1 MENFV
6 VIATYSNQ
14 LEAEVAQ
21 ATLAEAE
28 IESFL
33 KFDDTAGM
41 LPSLQF
47 TKGVKLRCQSTRRT
61 ECPCRTERST
71 DRTFRFIIFFLT
83 LSISFPKFANSFF
96 QDLC

>member
-47 TKGVKLRCQSTRRT
+47 TKGVKLVVNQQDEQEARAALKDQPT
-61 ECPCRTERST
+61 EPT
-71 DRTFRFIIFFLT
+71 DL
-83 LSISFPKFANSFF
+83 
-96 QDLC
+96 

>member
-21 ATLAEAE
+21 ATLAESE

-47 TKGVKLRCQSTRRT
+47 TKGVKLVVNQ
-61 ECPCRTERST
+61 
-71 DRTFRFIIFFLT
+71 
-83 LSISFPKFANSFF
+83 
-96 QDLC
+96 QDEQNARAALKDQPPEPSDL

>member
-1 MENFV
+1 MDNFV

-47 TKGVKLRCQSTRRT
+47 TRGVKLLVNQQDEQNARAALKDQPT
-61 ECPCRTERST
+61 EPT
-71 DRTFRFIIFFLT
+71 D
-83 LSISFPKFANSFF
+83 S
-96 QDLC
+96 

>member
-14 LEAEVAQ
+14 IEAEVAQ

-33 KFDDTAGM
+33 KFDDTGGM
-41 LPSLQF
+41 LPALQL
-47 TKGVKLRCQSTRRT
+47 TAGVKILVDKADEPEARTLLRGEEEQPPT
-61 ECPCRTERST
+61 
-71 DRTFRFIIFFLT
+71 
-83 LSISFPKFANSFF
+83 K
-96 QDLC
+96 

>member
-14 LEAEVAQ
+14 FEAEVAQ

-33 KFDDTAGM
+33 KFDDTGGM
-41 LPSLQF
+41 LPALQL
-47 TKGVKLRCQSTRRT
+47 TAGVRLLVDRVDEPEARTLLRGEEGKPQPR
-61 ECPCRTERST
+61 
-71 DRTFRFIIFFLT
+71 
-83 LSISFPKFANSFF
+83 
-96 QDLC
+96 